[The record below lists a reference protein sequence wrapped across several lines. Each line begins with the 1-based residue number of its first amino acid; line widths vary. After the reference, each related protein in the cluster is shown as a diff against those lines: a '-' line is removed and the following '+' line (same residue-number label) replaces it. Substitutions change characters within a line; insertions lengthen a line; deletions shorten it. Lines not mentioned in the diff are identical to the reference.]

1 MQTNVASRAAA
12 VIVGLEAVGLIVI
25 VVRELVSLL
34 SGDAASAPSGLA
46 LLVLTAVGAAAV
58 AAFALA
64 LWRGRSWGRSGS
76 IVVQLLILAV
86 ALGAATGAYA
96 EPIVGLA
103 TRRARGGGARPADP
117 RRCGARHP
125 IRNPRTLPRTDGGG
139 SAQPTCRSVRT
150 RPTWPVARTLYR
162 ACSIRPLA
170 SITKVERMTP
180 WITLP

>member
-1 MQTNVASRAAA
+1 VILSKMLGIPSMAWRVRTTQPYQIKDLSGMQTNMPSRVAA
-12 VIVGLEAVGLIVI
+12 VIVGLEAVGLIVV
-25 VVRELVSLL
+25 VVREILSLL

-96 EPIVGLA
+96 EPVAGLA
-103 TRRARGGGARPADP
+103 IAAPAVVALVLLILGARRAASDSESDDP
-117 RRCGARHP
+117 
-125 IRNPRTLPRTDGGG
+125 
-139 SAQPTCRSVRT
+139 
-150 RPTWPVARTLYR
+150 
-162 ACSIRPLA
+162 
-170 SITKVERMTP
+170 TP
-180 WITLP
+180 D

>member
-1 MQTNVASRAAA
+1 MQTNVVSRVAA
-12 VIVGLEAVGLIVI
+12 VIVGLEAAGLIVV

-58 AAFALA
+58 AAFAVA

-96 EPIVGLA
+96 EPVFGLA
-103 TRRARGGGARPADP
+103 LAAPAVVALILLILGARRAASDP
-117 RRCGARHP
+117 ESDD
-125 IRNPRTLPRTDGGG
+125 T
-139 SAQPTCRSVRT
+139 
-150 RPTWPVARTLYR
+150 
-162 ACSIRPLA
+162 
-170 SITKVERMTP
+170 TP
-180 WITLP
+180 D

>member
-25 VVRELVSLL
+25 VVRELLSLL
-34 SGDAASAPSGLA
+34 SGDAASAPSGIA

-103 TRRARGGGARPADP
+103 IAAPAVVALILLILGARRAASDP
-117 RRCGARHP
+117 DIDDTTSG
-125 IRNPRTLPRTDGGG
+125 
-139 SAQPTCRSVRT
+139 
-150 RPTWPVARTLYR
+150 
-162 ACSIRPLA
+162 
-170 SITKVERMTP
+170 
-180 WITLP
+180 